1 MTCRVTR
8 PGCCGWSGRCGLLGV
23 EVEDPGRERDVEGGV
38 QPAGLVAEVAGLAE
52 HPGRAGEG
60 TDVQALQLVA
70 GAGARGVGASL
81 DDPGQEQGEPAEQD
95 VGAYAVFE
103 PAKPID
109 GAGAGA
115 GQRVMHTG
123 RPWVR

>member
-1 MTCRVTR
+1 MSRAVCSRRVSSRRWLVWRNT
-8 PGCCGWSGRCGLLGV
+8 
-23 EVEDPGRERDVEGGV
+23 
-38 QPAGLVAEVAGLAE
+38 PAGPVK
-52 HPGRAGEG
+52 G